1 MRTKKI
7 LSLVLC
13 LLMLFSTMS
22 LSASAVIE
30 AWDWDV
36 LVPGDT
42 EKTHFDYIY
51 AANVSG
57 DSIVDGG
64 TIESKSYYSKKI
76 YEKYH
81 ISALEVYFD
90 YVIKPNPAPAGKY
103 FAYWEGT
110 YPGMDY
116 IDLLKSYDTITFN
129 TRHENKHLAEETLK
143 LKAVFKDEATGV
155 KVGSK
160 LLTNVGSYVADS
172 KGGKAT
178 LVDKNTLRLENFNSA
193 TADLYIPKSATI
205 EFTGNNTVRN
215 IFAERSVA
223 FTAKEN
229 AVLNADKISADY
241 SITFGGEKTGLVNCN
256 QLSSGADNNPR
267 LSIRAAV
274 NAKLVDRPGYT
285 NIALGGSLTCDN
297 FIYPYDEKPVVLARD
312 GSLKVKNS
320 FSLNSNYSE
329 PLNYNK
335 KVINIGGYDTDEIID
350 MEMTFNEYKSNYTP
364 VPHKYFNYELTGTQY
379 NFRGVAYYGKVDI
392 FGRKKI
398 QHDQLVPF
406 NPEDEGDDCLY
417 INVTT
422 DPNKFVIYGQN
433 FTASERIAKKGEA
446 VTLKATKAKDGLAFE
461 RWAFSQPVECADI
474 YSMETTITMPDSDIT
489 VMPVYGKAYKVN
501 LYDAESEFEYYSAGQ
516 PVTVT
521 PKTPA
526 GKVFDK
532 WEAIGITIADP
543 YNPNLTFTMP
553 SAEVI
558 ITAKFKEPIY
568 IKEVNLSVKA
578 PVIGETQSTDVK
590 TPDGAAYT
598 VKGVEWY
605 RNNAATILPKTEK
618 FAKYNKYF
626 IAVKLSPAPG
636 YLFENTNNMIITV
649 NGIAAQTAV
658 NSLDD
663 IILFC
668 DLGRAADAPVTPD
681 PTPDPTP
688 TPDPDPTPTP
698 TPDPTPTPCT
708 CKCHGNF
715 FEKLIFNIT
724 NFFAKLFNPA
734 KRVCECGAK
743 H

>member
-1 MRTKKI
+1 MKTKKI

-13 LLMLFSTMS
+13 FLMLFSALS
-22 LSASAVIE
+22 LSASAITE
-30 AWDWDV
+30 AWDHYV
-36 LVPGDT
+36 LVPGDKEET
-42 EKTHFDYIY
+42 FFEYIY
-51 AANVSG
+51 AAYVNSG
-57 DSIVDGG
+57 NIKVDGG
-64 TIESKSYYSKKI
+64 TVESTNRYNKI
-76 YEKYH
+76 IH
-81 ISALEVYFD
+81 EVYGINILEIYYD
-90 YVIKPNPAPAGKY
+90 YVIKPNPAPTGKY

-116 IDLLKSYDTITFN
+116 IDQLKNYDTITFN
-129 TRHENKHLAEETLK
+129 TRNENKHLAEETLK
-143 LKAVFKDEATGV
+143 LKAVFKDEGSGV
-155 KVGSK
+155 KVGP
-160 LLTNVGSYVADS
+160 LMLTTVGRSISDG

-178 LVDKNTLRLENFNSA
+178 LVDENTLRLENFNSA

-205 EFTGNNTVRN
+205 EFIGNNTVKN

-229 AVLNADKISADY
+229 AILNAGKISADY
-241 SITFGGEKTGLVNCN
+241 SINFSGEKTGLVNCN

-267 LSIRAAV
+267 LTIRAAV
-274 NAKLVDRPGYT
+274 NAKLVDQPGYT

-297 FIYPYDEKPVVLARD
+297 FIYPDNEKPVVLTRD

-320 FSLNSNYSE
+320 FSLNTRYSE

-335 KVINIGGYDTDEIID
+335 KVINIGGYDIGEIID

-364 VPHKYFNYELTGTQY
+364 VPHKYFYYDLTDTQY
-379 NFRGVAYYGKVDI
+379 KFRGVAYYGKVDG
-392 FGRKKI
+392 FSRAKI
-398 QHDQLVPF
+398 QYDQLVPF
-406 NPEDEGDDCLY
+406 NPEDEGDNCLY

-489 VMPVYGKAYKVN
+489 AMPVYGKAYKVN
-501 LYDAESEFEYYSAGQ
+501 LYDAESEFEYYTAGQ

-521 PKTPA
+521 PKTPV

-543 YNPNLTFTMP
+543 YNPTLTFTMP

-558 ITAKFKEPIY
+558 ITAKFKDPT
-568 IKEVNLSVKA
+568 
-578 PVIGETQSTDVK
+578 PTP
-590 TPDGAAYT
+590 TPD
-598 VKGVEWY
+598 
-605 RNNAATILPKTEK
+605 
-618 FAKYNKYF
+618 
-626 IAVKLSPAPG
+626 
-636 YLFENTNNMIITV
+636 
-649 NGIAAQTAV
+649 
-658 NSLDD
+658 
-663 IILFC
+663 
-668 DLGRAADAPVTPD
+668 
-681 PTPDPTP
+681 PDPTP

-724 NFFAKLFNPA
+724 NFLAKIFNPA

>member
-1 MRTKKI
+1 
-7 LSLVLC
+7 
-13 LLMLFSTMS
+13 
-22 LSASAVIE
+22 
-30 AWDWDV
+30 
-36 LVPGDT
+36 
-42 EKTHFDYIY
+42 
-51 AANVSG
+51 
-57 DSIVDGG
+57 
-64 TIESKSYYSKKI
+64 
-76 YEKYH
+76 
-81 ISALEVYFD
+81 
-90 YVIKPNPAPAGKY
+90 KY

-116 IDLLKSYDTITFN
+116 IDRLKDNITITFN
-129 TRHENKHLAEETLK
+129 TRNENKYLAEEK
-143 LKAVFKDEATGV
+143 IDLKAVFKDEGTGV
-155 KVGSK
+155 KLGSE
-160 LLTNVGSYVADS
+160 LLTSDGSYVADG
-172 KGGKAT
+172 KGRKAT
-178 LVDKNTLRLENFNSA
+178 LVDTNKLILENFNSDV
-193 TADLYIPKSATI
+193 DLYIPKSATI
-205 EFTGNNTVRN
+205 EFTGNNTVKN
-215 IFAERSVA
+215 IFAEMSVS

-229 AVLNADKISADY
+229 AVLNAGKISADY
-241 SITFGGEKTGLVNCN
+241 SISFDGEKTGLVNCN
-256 QLSSGADNNPR
+256 QLSGGADNNPR
-267 LSIRAAV
+267 LTIHSAV
-274 NAKLVDRPGYT
+274 NAKLVDKPGYT
-285 NIALGGSLTCDN
+285 KIALGGSLTCNN
-297 FIYPYDEKPVVLARD
+297 FIYPDNEKPMLLARD

-320 FSLNSNYSE
+320 FSLNIHYSE

-350 MEMTFNEYKSNYTP
+350 MEMTFNEYKSSYTP
-364 VPHKYFNYELTGTQY
+364 VPHKFFYYDLTATQY
-379 NFRGVAYYGKVDI
+379 KFRGVAYYGKVDG
-392 FGRKKI
+392 FSRAKI
-398 QHDQLVPF
+398 QYDQLVPF

-433 FTASERIAKKGEA
+433 FTASERIAKKGET

-489 VMPVYGKAYKVN
+489 AMPVYGKAYKVN

-521 PKTPA
+521 PKAPA

-568 IKEVNLSVKA
+568 INEVNLSVKA

-598 VKGVEWY
+598 VTGVEWY
-605 RNNAATILPKTEK
+605 RNNVATIMPTTEK

-626 IAVKLSPAPG
+626 IAVKLTPAPG
-636 YLFENTNNMIITV
+636 YLFENTNNMILTV
-649 NGIAAQTAV
+649 NGIVAQTAV

-681 PTPDPTP
+681 PTP
-688 TPDPDPTPTP
+688 TPDPDPTPTQS
-698 TPDPTPTPCT
+698 PDPTPTPCT

-734 KRVCECGAK
+734 KRVCECGAG

>member
-1 MRTKKI
+1 MKTKKI

-13 LLMLFSTMS
+13 LLMLFSTLS
-22 LSASAVIE
+22 LSASAESIM
-30 AWDWDV
+30 WDID
-36 LVPGDT
+36 LLLPGDT
-42 EKTHFDYIY
+42 LATHFDYVY
-51 AANVSG
+51 DAHPRSNGEYVT
-57 DSIVDGG
+57 GG
-64 TIESKSYYSKKI
+64 TVESVKYYDEKFSD
-76 YEKYH
+76 KYH
-81 ISALEVYFD
+81 IDILEITYK
-90 YVIKPNPAPAGKY
+90 YTIKPDPAPTGKY

-110 YPGMDY
+110 YPGMKY
-116 IDLLKSYDTITFN
+116 IDELKSYSTISFN
-129 TRHENKHLAEETLK
+129 TMSTNIGLAEETLN
-143 LKAVFKDEATGV
+143 LNAVFKKEGSGV
-155 KVGSK
+155 EVGPLK
-160 LLTNVGSYVADS
+160 LTTVGRSISDG

-178 LVDKNTLRLENFNSA
+178 LVDENKLRLENFNSA

-205 EFTGNNTVRN
+205 EFIGNNTVKN
-215 IFAERSVA
+215 IFAEMSVS

-267 LSIRAAV
+267 LSIRSAV

-297 FIYPYDEKPVVLARD
+297 FIYTYNEKPMVLTKD

-320 FSLNSNYSE
+320 FSLNSHYSE

-335 KVINIGGYDTDEIID
+335 KAINIGGYNIGEIID
-350 MEMTFNEYKSNYTP
+350 MEMTFNEYKSSYTP
-364 VPHKYFNYELTGTQY
+364 VPHKYFNYELTDTQY
-379 NFRGVAYYGKVDI
+379 KFRGVAYYGNVDL
-392 FGRKKI
+392 FGRAKI
-398 QHDQLVPF
+398 QYDQLVPF

-433 FTASERIAKKGEA
+433 FTASERIAKKGET

-501 LYDAESEFEYYSAGQ
+501 LYDAESEFEYYTAGQ

-558 ITAKFKEPIY
+558 ITAKFKDPT
-568 IKEVNLSVKA
+568 
-578 PVIGETQSTDVK
+578 PTP
-590 TPDGAAYT
+590 TPD
-598 VKGVEWY
+598 
-605 RNNAATILPKTEK
+605 
-618 FAKYNKYF
+618 
-626 IAVKLSPAPG
+626 
-636 YLFENTNNMIITV
+636 
-649 NGIAAQTAV
+649 
-658 NSLDD
+658 
-663 IILFC
+663 
-668 DLGRAADAPVTPD
+668 
-681 PTPDPTP
+681 PDPTP
-688 TPDPDPTPTP
+688 TPDPDPTPTPTPDPTPTP

-734 KRVCECGAK
+734 KRVCECGAG